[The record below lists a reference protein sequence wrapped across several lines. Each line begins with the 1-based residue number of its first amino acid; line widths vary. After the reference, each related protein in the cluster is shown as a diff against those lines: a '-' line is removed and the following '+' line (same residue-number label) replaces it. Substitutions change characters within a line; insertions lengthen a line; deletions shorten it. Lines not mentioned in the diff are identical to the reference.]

1 MLSYQH
7 AYHAGN
13 FADVLKHIVLIQV
26 LSYLKKKD
34 SPLCYID
41 THAGSGDYKLHGG
54 EAQKN
59 KEFQGGI
66 ARLWQRDDMPASVTN
81 YVQLIKLFNPSGQL
95 GRYPGSPLIAGHML
109 GNKDRLFL
117 YELHTAEARLLNDA
131 VKQDKRCK
139 LFRADGLKDSLGLL
153 PPLEHRGLI
162 LIDPS
167 YELKNEY
174 QAVVDALVA
183 MHKRFATGCYLLW
196 YPVVARKRNNYMER
210 ALQKSG
216 IPNIQLYEL
225 GIRPDS
231 DEFGMTACGMIIIN
245 PPWTLLGEMQQILPW
260 LAEKLG
266 ENQQGHYRIELLV
279 GE

>member
-95 GRYPGSPLIAGHML
+95 GRYPGSPLIAGRLL

>member
-13 FADVLKHIVLIQV
+13 FADALKHIVLIQV

-95 GRYPGSPLIAGHML
+95 GRYPGSPLIAGRLL

-131 VKQDKRCK
+131 FKQDKRCK
-139 LFRADGLKDSLGLL
+139 LFRADGLKDSLSLL

-174 QAVVDALVA
+174 QTVVDALVA

>member
-13 FADVLKHIVLIQV
+13 FADALKHIVLIQV

-95 GRYPGSPLIAGHML
+95 GRYPGSPLIAGRLL

-131 VKQDKRCK
+131 FKQDKRCK

>member
-13 FADVLKHIVLIQV
+13 FADALKHIVLIQV

-95 GRYPGSPLIAGHML
+95 GRYPGSPLIAGRLL

>member
-66 ARLWQRDDMPASVTN
+66 AILWQRDDMPASVTN

-95 GRYPGSPLIAGHML
+95 GRYPGSPLIAGRLL

-266 ENQQGHYRIELLV
+266 ENQQGHYRIEQLV
-279 GE
+279 SE

>member
-26 LSYLKKKD
+26 ISYLKKKD

-41 THAGSGDYKLHGG
+41 THAGSGDYKLHTG

-66 ARLWQRDDMPASVTN
+66 AKLWQLDNLPAGVAD
-81 YVQLIKLFNPSGQL
+81 YVQFIKLFNPLGQL
-95 GRYPGSPLIAGHML
+95 GHYPGSPLIAGHLL

-117 YELHTAEARLLNDA
+117 YELHTAEARLLKEA

-139 LFRADGLKDSLGLL
+139 LFRADGLKDSLGLV
-153 PPLEHRGLI
+153 PPPEHRGLI

-196 YPVVARKRNNYMER
+196 YPVVARKRNNFMER

-231 DEFGMTACGMIIIN
+231 DEFGMTACCMIVIN
-245 PPWTLLGEMQQILPW
+245 PPWTLLGEMQQNLPW

-266 ENQQGHYRIELLV
+266 ESQQGHYRIEQLV

>member
-95 GRYPGSPLIAGHML
+95 GRYPGSPLIAGRLL

-117 YELHTAEARLLNDA
+117 YELHTAEARLLNEA

>member
-13 FADVLKHIVLIQV
+13 FADALKHIVLIQV

-66 ARLWQRDDMPASVTN
+66 AILWQRDDMPASVTN

-95 GRYPGSPLIAGHML
+95 GRYPGSPLIAGRLL

-266 ENQQGHYRIELLV
+266 ENQLGHYRIEQLV